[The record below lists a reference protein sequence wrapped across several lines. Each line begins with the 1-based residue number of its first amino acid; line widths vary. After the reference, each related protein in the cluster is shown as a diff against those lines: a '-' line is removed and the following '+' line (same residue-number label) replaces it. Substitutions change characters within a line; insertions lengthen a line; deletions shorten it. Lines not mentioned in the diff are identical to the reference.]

1 MRRVVITGMGL
12 VTPLANGREASWK
25 KLIAGESGLKTV
37 DLFDTSD
44 LACKIGGQVP
54 WTTGRGGGS
63 ADDPDSFNPEK
74 TMSPKEQR
82 RVDEFILYAM
92 AAADEAIA
100 DAGWT
105 PEDYEDKIRTGVL
118 IGSGIGGLK
127 AIADTAVELHLK
139 GPRKVSPFFIPSALI
154 NLASGQVSIKYG
166 FKGPNHAVVTACATG
181 AHAIGD
187 SMRLIQWGDADV
199 MVAGGAE
206 ASICRIGYAGF
217 IACRAMST
225 EFNETPTRASRPY
238 DKDRDGF
245 VMGEGAGI
253 VVLEEYEHAKKRGAK
268 IYAEVIG
275 YGLTGDAFHITTPDE
290 TGDGGERAMRTALQR
305 SGLHMSEI
313 DYVNAHGTS
322 TPAGDEIEVR
332 AVVRALGDAAAATTH
347 LSSTKSAIGHLLGAA
362 GSVEAIFCALAIRD
376 GIIPPTLNLDNPS
389 FDSPINLT
397 PHKAVKKKIRAALSN
412 SFGFGGTNAAL
423 VLKAPD

>member
-25 KLIAGESGLKTV
+25 KLVAGESGLKAV

-54 WTTGRGGGS
+54 WVSGRGGGS
-63 ADDPDSFNPEK
+63 ADDPNSFDPDK
-74 TMSPKEQR
+74 TMSAKEQR

-105 PEDYEDKIRTGVL
+105 PQDYEDKIRTGVL

-199 MVAGGAE
+199 MVAGGTE
-206 ASICRIGYAGF
+206 ASVCRIGYAGF

-225 EFNETPTRASRPY
+225 SFNETPTKASRPY

-268 IYAEVIG
+268 IYAEVVG

-305 SGLHMSEI
+305 SGIDLSEI

-332 AVVRALGDAAAATTH
+332 AVARALGDAAATTH

-376 GIIPPTLNLDNPS
+376 GVIPPTLNLDNPS

-397 PHKAVKKKIRAALSN
+397 PHKAVKKKIRAAMSN

-423 VLKAPD
+423 VLKAPE

>member
-25 KLIAGESGLKTV
+25 KLIAGQSGLKQV

-54 WTTGRGGGS
+54 WVSGRGGGS

-74 TMSPKEQR
+74 TMSAKEQR

-105 PEDYEDKIRTGVL
+105 PQEYEDRVRTGVL

-127 AIADTAVELHLK
+127 AIADTAVELHEK

-154 NLASGQVSIKYG
+154 NLASGQLSIKYG

-187 SMRLIQWGDADV
+187 SVRLIQWGDADV

-206 ASICRIGYAGF
+206 ASVCRIGYAGF

-225 EFNETPTRASRPY
+225 SFNDTPQKASRPY

-268 IYAEVIG
+268 IYAEVVG
-275 YGLTGDAFHITTPDE
+275 YGLTGDAFHITSPDE
-290 TGDGGERAMRTALQR
+290 SGDGGERAMRTALQR
-305 SGLHMSEI
+305 SGLDASEI

-332 AVVRALGDAAAATTH
+332 AVERVLGNAASGTH

-376 GIIPPTLNLDNPS
+376 GVIPPTLNLDNPS
-389 FDSPINLT
+389 FEPVINLT
-397 PHKAVKKKIRAALSN
+397 PHTAVRKKVRAAMSN

-423 VLKAPD
+423 VMKAPD

>member
-25 KLIAGESGLKTV
+25 NLIAGESGLKKV

-54 WTTGRGGGS
+54 WVSGRGGGS
-63 ADDPDSFNPEK
+63 AGDPDAFDPDK
-74 TMSPKEQR
+74 TMSAKEQR
-82 RVDEFILYAM
+82 RVDEFILYAI

-100 DAGWT
+100 DSGWK
-105 PEDYEDKIRTGVL
+105 PDSYEEKVRTGVL

-127 AIADTAVELHLK
+127 AIADTAVELHEK
-139 GPRKVSPFFIPSALI
+139 GPRRISPFFIPSALI
-154 NLASGQVSIKYG
+154 NLASGQLSIKYG

-187 SMRLIQWGDADV
+187 SMRLIQYGDADV
-199 MVAGGAE
+199 MIAGGAE
-206 ASICRIGYAGF
+206 ASVCRIGYAGF

-225 EFNETPTRASRPY
+225 SFNETPQKASRPY

-253 VVLEEYEHAKKRGAK
+253 VVLEEYEHARKRGAK
-268 IYAEVIG
+268 IYAEVVG
-275 YGLTGDAFHITTPDE
+275 YGLTGDAFHITSPDE
-290 TGDGGERAMRTALQR
+290 SGDGGERAMRTALQR
-305 SGLHMSEI
+305 SGLDASEI

-332 AVVRALGDAAAATTH
+332 AVARVLGNAASTTH

-376 GIIPPTLNLDNPS
+376 GVIPPTLNLDNPS

-397 PHKAVKKKIRAALSN
+397 PHTAVRKTVRAAMSN

-423 VLKAPD
+423 VMKAPD

>member
-1 MRRVVITGMGL
+1 LDAAGL
-12 VTPLANGREASWK
+12 R
-25 KLIAGESGLKTV
+25 
-37 DLFDTSD
+37 
-44 LACKIGGQVP
+44 GQ
-54 WTTGRGGGS
+54 
-63 ADDPDSFNPEK
+63 DSH
-74 TMSPKEQR
+74 R
-82 RVDEFILYAM
+82 
-92 AAADEAIA
+92 
-100 DAGWT
+100 
-105 PEDYEDKIRTGVL
+105 VL

-181 AHAIGD
+181 AHVIGD

-225 EFNETPTRASRPY
+225 EFNDTPTRASRPY

-253 VVLEEYEHAKKRGAK
+253 VVLEEYEHAKKRGPK

-290 TGDGGERAMRTALQR
+290 TGDGGERAMRTAASPVQASTCPR
-305 SGLHMSEI
+305 ST
-313 DYVNAHGTS
+313 TS
-322 TPAGDEIEVR
+322 TPTAPRRRPATRSKCGPLHG
-332 AVVRALGDAAAATTH
+332 ALGDEAAATTH
-347 LSSTKSAIGHLLGAA
+347 LSSTKSAIGHLLGCRWFRRGHLLCA
-362 GSVEAIFCALAIRD
+362 GDPRRHHSADAQPRQSELRFASHTHPAQ
-376 GIIPPTLNLDNPS
+376 GG
-389 FDSPINLT
+389 
-397 PHKAVKKKIRAALSN
+397 KKKAARPLQLCSA
-412 SFGFGGTNAAL
+412 SAERML
-423 VLKAPD
+423 HLC

>member
-25 KLIAGESGLKTV
+25 KLVAGESGLKKV
-37 DLFDTSD
+37 DLFETGD

-54 WTTGRGGGS
+54 WVSGRGGGS
-63 ADDPDSFNPEK
+63 TGDPDSFDPDK
-74 TMSPKEQR
+74 TMSAKEQR

-105 PEDYEDKIRTGVL
+105 PESYEDRVRTGVL

-127 AIADTAVELHLK
+127 AIADTAIELHEK
-139 GPRKVSPFFIPSALI
+139 GPRRVSPFFIPSALI
-154 NLASGQVSIKYG
+154 NLASGQLSIKYG

-199 MVAGGAE
+199 MIAGGAE
-206 ASICRIGYAGF
+206 ASVCRIGYAGF

-225 EFNETPTRASRPY
+225 SFNDTPTKASRPY

-268 IYAEVIG
+268 IYAEVVG
-275 YGLTGDAFHITTPDE
+275 YGLTGDAFHITSPDE

-305 SGLHMSEI
+305 SGLDASEI

-332 AVVRALGDAAAATTH
+332 AVARVLGNAAATTH

-376 GIIPPTLNLDNPS
+376 GVIPPTLNLDNPS

-397 PHKAVKKKIRAALSN
+397 PHKAVKKKVRAALSN

-423 VLKAPD
+423 VMKAPD

>member
-25 KLIAGESGLKTV
+25 KLIAGESGLKKV

-54 WTTGRGGGS
+54 WVSGRGGGS
-63 ADDPDSFNPEK
+63 AGDPDAFDPDK
-74 TMSPKEQR
+74 TMSAKEQR
-82 RVDEFILYAM
+82 RVDEFILYAI

-100 DAGWT
+100 DSGWK
-105 PEDYEDKIRTGVL
+105 PDSYEEKVRTGVL

-127 AIADTAVELHLK
+127 AIADTAVELHEK
-139 GPRKVSPFFIPSALI
+139 GPRRISPFFIPSALI
-154 NLASGQVSIKYG
+154 NLASGQLSIKYG

-187 SMRLIQWGDADV
+187 SMRLIQYGDADV
-199 MVAGGAE
+199 MIAGGAE
-206 ASICRIGYAGF
+206 ASVCRIGYAGF

-225 EFNETPTRASRPY
+225 SFNETPQKASRPY

-253 VVLEEYEHAKKRGAK
+253 VVLEEYEHARKRGAK
-268 IYAEVIG
+268 IYAEVVG
-275 YGLTGDAFHITTPDE
+275 YGLTGDAFHITSPDE
-290 TGDGGERAMRTALQR
+290 SGDGGERAMRTALQR
-305 SGLHMSEI
+305 SGLDASEI

-332 AVVRALGDAAAATTH
+332 AVARVLGNAASTTH

-376 GIIPPTLNLDNPS
+376 GVIPPTLNLDNPS

-397 PHKAVKKKIRAALSN
+397 PHTAVRKTVRAAMSN

-423 VLKAPD
+423 VMKAPD

>member
-25 KLIAGESGLKTV
+25 KLVAGESGLKTV
-37 DLFDTSD
+37 DLFETGD

-54 WTTGRGGGS
+54 WVSGRGGGS

-105 PEDYEDKIRTGVL
+105 PEDYEDKVRTGVL

-127 AIADTAVELHLK
+127 AIADTAIELHEK

-199 MVAGGAE
+199 MIAGGSE

-225 EFNETPTRASRPY
+225 SFNDTPARASRPY

-268 IYAEVIG
+268 IYAEVVG

-290 TGDGGERAMRTALQR
+290 TGDGGERAMRAALQR
-305 SGLHMSEI
+305 SGLDMSEI

-332 AVVRALGDAAAATTH
+332 AVARALGNAAATTH

-397 PHKAVKKKIRAALSN
+397 PHTAVKKKVRAAMSN

-423 VLKAPD
+423 VMKAPD

>member
-12 VTPLANGREASWK
+12 VTPLASGREASWT
-25 KLIAGESGLKTV
+25 KLVAGESGLKAV

-54 WTTGRGGGS
+54 WVSGRGGGS
-63 ADDPDSFNPEK
+63 KDDPSSFDPDR
-74 TMSPKEQR
+74 TMSAKEQR

-100 DAGWT
+100 DSGWT
-105 PEDYEDKIRTGVL
+105 PESYEDKVRTGVL

-127 AIADTAVELHLK
+127 SISDTAIELHEK
-139 GPRKVSPFFIPSALI
+139 GPRRISPFFIPSALI
-154 NLASGQVSIKYG
+154 NLASGQISIKYG

-225 EFNETPTRASRPY
+225 GFNDTPTRASRPY

-253 VVLEEYEHAKKRGAK
+253 VVLEEYEHAKKRGAR
-268 IYAEVIG
+268 IYAEVVG
-275 YGLTGDAFHITTPDE
+275 YGLTGDAFHITSPDE
-290 TGDGGERAMRTALQR
+290 TGDGGERAMRAALQR
-305 SGLHMSEI
+305 SGLDASEI

-332 AVVRALGDAAAATTH
+332 AVARVLGNAASTAH

-376 GIIPPTLNLDNPS
+376 GVIPPTLNLDNPS

-397 PHKAVKKKIRAALSN
+397 PHTAVRKKVRAAMSN

-423 VLKAPD
+423 VMKAAD

>member
-100 DAGWT
+100 DAKWT
-105 PEDYEDKIRTGVL
+105 PESYDDRIRTGVM

-127 AIADTAVELHLK
+127 SIADTAVELHEK
-139 GPRKVSPFFIPSALI
+139 GPRRVSPFFIPSALI

-166 FKGPNHAVVTACATG
+166 YKGPNHAVVTACATG

-187 SMRLIQWGDADV
+187 SARLIQWGDADV
-199 MVAGGAE
+199 MIAGGSE

-225 EFNETPTRASRPY
+225 EFNETPTKASRPY

-245 VMGEGAGI
+245 VMGEAP
-253 VVLEEYEHAKKRGAK
+253 VLSCWK
-268 IYAEVIG
+268 
-275 YGLTGDAFHITTPDE
+275 
-290 TGDGGERAMRTALQR
+290 
-305 SGLHMSEI
+305 S
-313 DYVNAHGTS
+313 TS
-322 TPAGDEIEVR
+322 TPR
-332 AVVRALGDAAAATTH
+332 
-347 LSSTKSAIGHLLGAA
+347 S
-362 GSVEAIFCALAIRD
+362 
-376 GIIPPTLNLDNPS
+376 
-389 FDSPINLT
+389 
-397 PHKAVKKKIRAALSN
+397 AALTSTQR
-412 SFGFGGTNAAL
+412 SWAMA
-423 VLKAPD
+423 

>member
-25 KLIAGESGLKTV
+25 KLIAGESGLKKV

-54 WTTGRGGGS
+54 WVSGRGGGS
-63 ADDPDSFNPEK
+63 AGDPDSFDPDK
-74 TMSPKEQR
+74 TMSAKEQR
-82 RVDEFILYAM
+82 RVDEFILYAI

-100 DAGWT
+100 DSGWK
-105 PEDYEDKIRTGVL
+105 PDSYEDKVRTGVL

-127 AIADTAVELHLK
+127 SIADTAVELHEK
-139 GPRKVSPFFIPSALI
+139 GPRRISPFFIPSALI
-154 NLASGQVSIKYG
+154 NLASGQLSIKYG

-187 SMRLIQWGDADV
+187 SMRLIQYGDADV

-206 ASICRIGYAGF
+206 ASVCRIGYAGF

-225 EFNETPTRASRPY
+225 SFNETPEKASRPY

-253 VVLEEYEHAKKRGAK
+253 VVLEEYEHARKRGAK
-268 IYAEVIG
+268 IHAEVVG
-275 YGLTGDAFHITTPDE
+275 YGLTGDAYHITSPDE
-290 TGDGGERAMRTALQR
+290 SGDGGERAMRTALQR
-305 SGLHMSEI
+305 SGVDASEI

-332 AVVRALGDAAAATTH
+332 AVARVLGNAASTAH

-376 GIIPPTLNLDNPS
+376 GVIPPTLNLDNPS

-397 PHKAVKKKIRAALSN
+397 PYKAVRKTVRAAMSN

-423 VLKAPD
+423 VMKAPD